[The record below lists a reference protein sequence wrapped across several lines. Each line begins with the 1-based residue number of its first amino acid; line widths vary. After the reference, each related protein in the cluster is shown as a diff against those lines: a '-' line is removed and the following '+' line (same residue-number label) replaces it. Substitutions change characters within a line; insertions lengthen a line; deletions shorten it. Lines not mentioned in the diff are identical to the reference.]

1 MGLSSE
7 KRLSAN
13 AAMIMFATLLSRI
26 TGFLRTVLIRNIMQP
41 RGYSDEFWVSF
52 SLPDLAFELL
62 VSGAIAAAIIPVLAS
77 SLINNDEENGWKAV
91 GTFLNITV
99 IAVFIIEI
107 IFFIWTPECI
117 RIVASGYSAGTEEF
131 ALTVKLTRI
140 LLPSAVFMIFVG
152 QFNGILNAYNKFA
165 AAAFG
170 PVIYNICVMT
180 SIIAFGGVSA
190 ELTAWGVL
198 ASSVVYFLIQLAC
211 VWKHLNFYK
220 FRLYIK
226 NETFLKL
233 LKLAIPSLTASA
245 VMYINVIISRSF
257 STQFAQNSVTMMTNA
272 NRTWQLPLGIFAQ
285 SMGVAILPTL
295 STRFAEDR
303 GGDYKRVLYKGIR
316 TVMVLCIPCT
326 MVLMLLS
333 RQIMQILFKWSN
345 MPYYETM
352 LNGVALLA
360 YAPALLFQSVVV
372 ILNRAFYSIQN
383 TRIPFFCGLCTIAI
397 NILINV
403 YLLHNSDMGA
413 VGTAL
418 AYVIAVMVNSF
429 LLVILFSKK
438 TGLSLLPDNF
448 DFLAR
453 TSVATVVAGIVLWL
467 LIAVI
472 PFPAAETYSFAGKV
486 MEILVVGVQ
495 LIFAFIAFVVSAVLL
510 KIEDVRYFIGS
521 ILVRIREITGK

>member
-1 MGLSSE
+1 MGLNSE

-26 TGFLRTVLIRNIMQP
+26 TGFLRTVLIKNIMQP

-77 SLINNDEENGWKAV
+77 SLANGNENNGWKAV

-99 IAVFIIEI
+99 ITVFILEI

-117 RIVASGYSAGTEEF
+117 RIVASGYKADTKEF

-140 LLPSAVFMIFVG
+140 LLPSAVFMVLVG

-170 PVIYNICVMT
+170 PVIYNTCVMI

-190 ELTAWGVL
+190 ESTAWGVF

-211 VWKHLNFYK
+211 VWKHLSFYR
-220 FRLYIK
+220 FRLYIR
-226 NETFLKL
+226 NETFRKL
-233 LKLAIPSLTASA
+233 IRLAIPSLTASA

-303 GGDYKRVLYKGIR
+303 ESDYKRVLYKGIR

-333 RQIMQILFKWSN
+333 RQIMQILFKWSD
-345 MPYYETM
+345 MTYYETM

-383 TRIPFFCGLCTIAI
+383 TRIPFFCGLCTIAT
-397 NILINV
+397 NILVNMH
-403 YLLHNSDMGA
+403 LLRSSDLGA
-413 VGTAL
+413 VGTAI
-418 AYVIAVMVNSF
+418 AYVVAVMVNAF
-429 LLVILFSKK
+429 LLAILFSKK
-438 TGLSLLPDNF
+438 TGFRLLPDNF
-448 DFLAR
+448 NFLSK
-453 TSVATVVAGIVLWL
+453 TSAATLIAGFVLWL
-467 LIAVI
+467 LTAVI
-472 PFPAAETYSFAGKV
+472 PFPAAETYSFAGKIT
-486 MEILVVGVQ
+486 EILVVGVQ
-495 LIFAFIAFVVSAVLL
+495 LIFAFTAFVVSAVLL
-510 KIEDVRYFIGS
+510 KIDDVTYLVGS
-521 ILVRIREITGK
+521 VLARIREITRK

>member
-26 TGFLRTVLIRNIMQP
+26 TGFLRTVLIQNIMQP

-77 SLINNDEENGWKAV
+77 SLTNGNEGKGWKAV
-91 GTFLNITV
+91 GTFLNLTVITV
-99 IAVFIIEI
+99 FILEI

-117 RIVASGYSAGTEEF
+117 RIVASGYKADTEEF

-140 LLPSAVFMIFVG
+140 LLPSAVFMVLVG

-170 PVIYNICVMT
+170 PVIYNTCVMI

-190 ELTAWGVL
+190 EMTAWGVL
-198 ASSVVYFLIQLAC
+198 ASSVVYFLIQLVC
-211 VWKHLNFYK
+211 VWKHLNFYRL
-220 FRLYIK
+220 RLYIK

-233 LKLAIPSLTASA
+233 FKLAIPSLTASA

-295 STRFAEDR
+295 STWFAEER
-303 GGDYKRVLYKGIR
+303 ESDYKRILYKGIR

-333 RQIMQILFKWSN
+333 RQIMQILFKWSD
-345 MPYYETM
+345 MTYYETM

-383 TRIPFFCGLCTIAI
+383 TTIPFFCGLCTIAV
-397 NILINV
+397 NILVNMH
-403 YLLHNSDMGA
+403 LLRSSDMGA

-418 AYVIAVMVNSF
+418 AYVVAVVVNAF
-429 LLVILFSKK
+429 LLAILFSKK
-438 TGLSLLPDNF
+438 TGFKLLPDNF
-448 DFLAR
+448 DFLSK
-453 TSVATVVAGIVLWL
+453 TSAATIIAGFVLWL
-467 LIAVI
+467 LTAVI

-486 MEILVVGVQ
+486 TEILVVGVQ
-495 LIFAFIAFVVSAVLL
+495 LVFTFIVFIVSAVLL
-510 KIEDVRYFIGS
+510 KIEDVRYFVGS
-521 ILVRIREITGK
+521 ALARIREITGK